1 MDWKD
6 ENKAKKEKK
15 DLAFL
20 KPQNTQL
27 RVRGLAG
34 NEVGDIN

>member
-1 MDWKD
+1 MDWED
-6 ENKAKKEKK
+6 ENKEKKK

-20 KPQNTQL
+20 KPQSTQL

-34 NEVGDIN
+34 NEAGGIS